1 MQRYF
6 AVSRRDD
13 CFILSD
19 GDIHHITNVM
29 RMKSGDFIEVVFSN
43 VLYKCKVSFND
54 GVNVLFDSVLSSVDD
69 RLNVVLI
76 VPVLKEQKMD
86 LILQKATE
94 LGVYGII
101 PIITDRTIVKVD
113 NEAKKISRWEKIVK
127 EASEQSK
134 RVSIPFIDNI
144 RKIDDLKFS
153 DGVKVVCSTK
163 EKNKNIK
170 KIVQTCG
177 RYDILYI
184 VAGPEGGLS
193 DREEAKLNELGF
205 VSVSLGSRVLR
216 VETVPLFVL
225 SAINY
230 ELLE

>member
-1 MQRYF
+1 M
-6 AVSRRDD
+6 
-13 CFILSD
+13 
-19 GDIHHITNVM
+19 
-29 RMKSGDFIEVVFSN
+29 
-43 VLYKCKVSFND
+43 
-54 GVNVLFDSVLSSVDD
+54 
-69 RLNVVLI
+69 
-76 VPVLKEQKMD
+76 
-86 LILQKATE
+86 
-94 LGVYGII
+94 
-101 PIITDRTIVKVD
+101 
-113 NEAKKISRWEKIVK
+113 
-127 EASEQSK
+127 
-134 RVSIPFIDNI
+134 
-144 RKIDDLKFS
+144 
-153 DGVKVVCSTK
+153 CSTK

-177 RYDILYI
+177 RYDIMYI